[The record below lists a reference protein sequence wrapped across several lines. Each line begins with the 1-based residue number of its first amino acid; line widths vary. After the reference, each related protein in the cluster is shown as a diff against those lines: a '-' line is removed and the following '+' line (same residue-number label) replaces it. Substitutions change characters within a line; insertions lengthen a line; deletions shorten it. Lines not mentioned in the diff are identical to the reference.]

1 MKELLQNK
9 LADTVW
15 FNLNDTDRAEAIAKQ
30 INDDVWAAT
39 SRSDALTSLFIF
51 EPYVDDAVD
60 ALKAIKPSDEYMA
73 SIPEDQQEAL
83 IEQYQKYHQDT
94 VTIIPITVDQLE
106 DLPDAQLEALDPA
119 EMLYK
124 PFSAEQTQRLEIDR
138 FLVNTGTI
146 RKLQKAGLPFDP
158 TLPEKRLL
166 AMMVALFAP
175 EAADPNEIL
184 LASS

>member
-9 LADTVW
+9 LKDTVW
-15 FNLNDTDRAEAIAKQ
+15 YNLDDNDRAEAIAKQ
-30 INDDVWAAT
+30 VNDDVWLAT
-39 SRSDALTSLFIF
+39 SRSDALSSIFIF
-51 EPYVDDAVD
+51 EAYVDDAVE
-60 ALKAIKPSDEYMA
+60 ALKAIQPSAEYLET
-73 SIPEDQQEAL
+73 IPEDQRAAL
-83 IEQYQKYHQDT
+83 VEQYQNYHQET

-106 DLPDAQLEALDPA
+106 ALPDSQLEALDPA

-124 PFSAEQTQRLEIDR
+124 PFTAEQTQRLEIDR
-138 FLVNTGTI
+138 FLVSSGTV

-175 EAADPNEIL
+175 EVADQNEIL
-184 LASS
+184 LAGS